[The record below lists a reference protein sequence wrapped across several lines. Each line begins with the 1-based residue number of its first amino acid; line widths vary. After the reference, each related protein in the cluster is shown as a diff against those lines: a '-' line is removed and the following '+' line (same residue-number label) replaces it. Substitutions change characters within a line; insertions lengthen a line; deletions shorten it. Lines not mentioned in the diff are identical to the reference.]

1 MIYGTLANEVLF
13 KKTNNERKAEM
24 PLQIDDEV
32 AQVVL
37 VPIERKLHPHV
48 A

>member
-1 MIYGTLANEVLF
+1 MIYGILANEVLF
-13 KKTNNERKAEM
+13 KKTNNERRAEM
-24 PLQIDDEV
+24 PFQIDDEV

-37 VPIERKLHPHV
+37 GPMERKLHPHV